1 MRRVLIFGGT
11 TEGRELAEFCA
22 ENGVSAC
29 VSVATAYGASLLR
42 GVGVF
47 IGRLTRAEMLKL
59 IDENGFELVVDAT
72 HPFASE
78 ATANIRAACGEAGVR
93 LVRVLRE
100 DGGRT
105 FGRYFDEIR
114 DLISFLSQTD
124 GGVLI
129 TTGSKELAAFCA
141 LENYG
146 ERCAVRVLPSAVERC
161 LELGFAPER
170 IIAGKG
176 PFTREQNVEHI
187 KKFNARFLVTKDS
200 GKAGGLGEK
209 LAAAKELGAAPL
221 ILKRPRESGLSL
233 AEVKQIVLETGEAH
247 E

>member
-78 ATANIRAACGEAGVR
+78 ATANIRAACGEAAAVPS
-93 LVRVLRE
+93 
-100 DGGRT
+100 GGILT
-105 FGRYFDEIR
+105 
-114 DLISFLSQTD
+114 
-124 GGVLI
+124 
-129 TTGSKELAAFCA
+129 K
-141 LENYG
+141 YG
-146 ERCAVRVLPSAVERC
+146 
-161 LELGFAPER
+161 
-170 IIAGKG
+170 I
-176 PFTREQNVEHI
+176 
-187 KKFNARFLVTKDS
+187 
-200 GKAGGLGEK
+200 
-209 LAAAKELGAAPL
+209 
-221 ILKRPRESGLSL
+221 
-233 AEVKQIVLETGEAH
+233 
-247 E
+247 